1 MIKLQ
6 RKIIS
11 AHPINYLVERSKN
24 WILPGFEGTPLYD
37 VLVFLKKQLGISALT
52 ERASAIAYNFIMSI
66 PPACLFLFTLIP
78 NLPFVSKKNLKAQVH
93 LILDSIIP
101 SKVHDHTILNLISSF
116 IDNSKIGHV
125 SSALILSLFFAS
137 NAIMGLMRSFDRNYI
152 GFEKRKALQKRWV
165 ALKLTCL
172 LFLLFLICMI
182 LLLSQNSVLSWLGI
196 TNKFVKE
203 LIVYGRWIP
212 LFALLFYSF
221 AFIYRYAPATQKRWK
236 LLSPGA
242 LFATIFSLLF
252 YLIFSTFVNSYGRYN
267 ILYGSIGTIMVLMI
281 LVFLNS
287 LSILIGFELNVS
299 IKSLRVIAE
308 QRKAEEKQ
316 SETSPTTG

>member
-1 MIKLQ
+1 MKNFERSIL
-6 RKIIS
+6 S
-11 AHPINYLVERSKN
+11 FHPINNLVERSKTLL
-24 WILPGFEGTPLYD
+24 LPGFEGAPLYD
-37 VLVFLKKQLGISALT
+37 VVRFFKKQLSIATLT

-93 LILDSIIP
+93 VLLDSIIP
-101 SKVHDHTILNLISSF
+101 AKVHNHTFLDLINSF

-152 GFEKRKALQKRWV
+152 GFAKRKALNKRWV
-165 ALKLTCL
+165 AIKLTCL
-172 LFLLFLICMI
+172 LFLLFLVCML
-182 LLLSQNSVLSWLGI
+182 LLLSQNSVLSWLGLQNNLI
-196 TNKFVKE
+196 KQI
-203 LIVYGRWIP
+203 IVYGRWLP
-212 LFALLFYSF
+212 LLGLLFYSF
-221 AFIYRYAPATQKRWK
+221 AFIYRYAPSTQKRWK

-242 LFATIFSLLF
+242 LFATFFSIILYFIFSA
-252 YLIFSTFVNSYGRYN
+252 FVNSYGRYN
-267 ILYGSIGTIMVLMI
+267 VLYGSIGTIMVLMI

-299 IKSLRVIAE
+299 FKGNGR
-308 QRKAEEKQ
+308 RKK
-316 SETSPTTG
+316 GRRNGG

>member
-1 MIKLQ
+1 MIKLE
-6 RKIIS
+6 RKILE
-11 AHPINYLVERSKN
+11 AHPINFLVDKSKK
-24 WILPGFEGTPLYD
+24 WILPGFEGAPLYD
-37 VLVFLKKQLGISALT
+37 VVRFFKKQLGISALT

-78 NLPFVSKKNLKAQVH
+78 NLPFVSKKALKAQVH

-101 SKVHDHTILNLISSF
+101 TKVHDHAILNLINSF
-116 IDNSKIGHV
+116 IDNSKLGHV

-152 GFEKRKALQKRWV
+152 GFSKRKALQKRWV

-172 LFLLFLICMI
+172 LFLLFLVCML
-182 LLLSQNSVLSWLGI
+182 LLLSQNSVLSWLGVKNNFI
-196 TNKFVKE
+196 KE

-221 AFIYRYAPATQKRWK
+221 AFIYRYAPSTQIRWR
-236 LLSPGA
+236 LFSPGA
-242 LFATIFSLLF
+242 LFATFFSILF
-252 YLIFSTFVNSYGRYN
+252 YLIFSSFVNSYGRYN
-267 ILYGSIGTIMVLMI
+267 ILYGSIGTVMVLMI

-299 IKSLRVIAE
+299 IKSLKAMADE
-308 QRKAEEKQ
+308 RKLKEKK
-316 SETSPTTG
+316 S